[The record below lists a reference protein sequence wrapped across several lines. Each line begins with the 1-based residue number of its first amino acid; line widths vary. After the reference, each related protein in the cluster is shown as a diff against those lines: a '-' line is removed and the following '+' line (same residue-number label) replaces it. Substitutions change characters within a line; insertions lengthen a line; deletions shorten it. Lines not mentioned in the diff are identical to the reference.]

1 MQNKCPKKFYIPLQ
15 TLMYL
20 MFWPGKNV
28 LYCAAVLISWL
39 EIASNLLLN
48 KDTQQV
54 GSCFL
59 ITFLLTLWEK
69 THLLSESNAVSIVL
83 VQQVQSI
90 CNSTPEHFVFYNAI
104 CAFYFLIAAC
114 RRNCRLPTL
123 EVEKQII
130 VSISQWW

>member
-1 MQNKCPKKFYIPLQ
+1 MSQKNFYIPLQ
-15 TLMYL
+15 TLDVI
-20 MFWPGKNV
+20 FWPGKNV
-28 LYCAAVLISWL
+28 LYCAMPISWL
-39 EIASNLLLN
+39 EIASNLLLNN